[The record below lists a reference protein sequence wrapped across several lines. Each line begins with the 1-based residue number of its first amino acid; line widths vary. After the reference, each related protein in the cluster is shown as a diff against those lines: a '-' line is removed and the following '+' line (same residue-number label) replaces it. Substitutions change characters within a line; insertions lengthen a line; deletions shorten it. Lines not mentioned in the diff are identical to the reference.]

1 MRPADTS
8 RGDRMDEST
17 PTRKR
22 LSRADRLACILF
34 VVLLLGLF
42 VADLLHNYAPVKLT
56 ALFIFLFWMP
66 LMVVHEAGHAVMAAV
81 LNWRVLG
88 VVLGAGPILGRW
100 TVGGVPVQVRLI
112 PFEGFVLPVPRHL
125 RQPRLRSALIYFA
138 GPGAELLVLALLV
151 TLVGPERMLSRSE
164 DVGLLAAQ
172 SLAIAILVS
181 VIINL
186 VPHGVPHP
194 SGDPSR
200 DWTANDGLG
209 ILRSFWLPD
218 RHFAELMGQTVDAVL
233 HDRDAQEED
242 HEED

>member
-1 MRPADTS
+1 
-8 RGDRMDEST
+8 MDEPT

-22 LSRADRLACILF
+22 LSAADRRACILF
-34 VVLLLGLF
+34 VLLLSGLF
-42 VADLLHNYAPVKLT
+42 VADLVHNYEPVKLT

-112 PFEGFVLPVPRHL
+112 PFEGFVLPVPRDL

-138 GPGAELLVLALLV
+138 GPATELLVVALLTV
-151 TLVGPERMLSRSE
+151 LVGFDRILSRSE
-164 DVGLLAAQ
+164 DIGVLAAQ
-172 SLAIAILVS
+172 SLAIAGLVS
-181 VIINL
+181 VFINL

-194 SGDPSR
+194 SGNPSLP
-200 DWTANDGLG
+200 WAANDGLG

-218 RHFAELMGQTVDAVL
+218 SHFVELIGQSPDDVL
-233 HDRDAQEED
+233 QDQDVPEED
-242 HEED
+242 AEEDL